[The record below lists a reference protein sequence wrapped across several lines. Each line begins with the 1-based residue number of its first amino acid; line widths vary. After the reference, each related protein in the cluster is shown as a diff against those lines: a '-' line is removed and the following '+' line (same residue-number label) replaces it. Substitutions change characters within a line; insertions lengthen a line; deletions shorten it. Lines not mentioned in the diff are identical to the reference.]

1 MKLSI
6 RFFNDREVR
15 ALWDDEA
22 AKWWFCVVDVVA
34 ALEVSMD
41 PGNYWYVFKNRLR
54 KNGDELLTDCKGFKL
69 LARDGKRRVM
79 DCLDSEGIVALAKK
93 LPSPKASG
101 FLDWFLYSDTT
112 IDGQSKKKA
121 YALFESGL
129 LDSVEV
135 GTTKGLQQIHGYLF
149 GGLYDFAGRI
159 RSVNIAKDGFAF
171 APARFLGATLAR
183 VEAMPEND
191 FNATR
196 TGSTTARPS

>member
-1 MKLSI
+1 MSNKAENTSQPDCTRCKVSI

-15 ALWDDEA
+15 AVWDDEA

-41 PGNYWYVFKNRLR
+41 PGNYWYVFKNRL
-54 KNGDELLTDCKGFKL
+54 KKTGDELLTDCKGFKL

-112 IDGQSKKKA
+112 IDGQSKKWKR
-121 YALFESGL
+121 ENVKTKTK
-129 LDSVEV
+129 SVPR
-135 GTTKGLQQIHGYLF
+135 
-149 GGLYDFAGRI
+149 A
-159 RSVNIAKDGFAF
+159 
-171 APARFLGATLAR
+171 
-183 VEAMPEND
+183 
-191 FNATR
+191 
-196 TGSTTARPS
+196 